1 MLVNHRE
8 SEQNTG
14 LNNIPCNETQ
24 DKEARRQ
31 SSKNNISSDACNE
44 DDNSSIVRRRG
55 PNRGSQIPSNGD
67 ERTNIHVVMNKFIEI
82 EVVRDIT
89 TDIKGSIKEA
99 WPTWKNVPNDSKNLL
114 WGNFKLRYKWDNLT
128 DREMKKVW
136 NKNAGEGY
144 RSAIH
149 LAKKEALS
157 LSHEELE
164 REPTMLDIIGRGPEW
179 MDAEIWS
186 NLVINHWNKEDH
198 KKKCDVAR
206 NNRMTMKYGS
216 ITRHAGGS
224 IPFGTHRERM
234 EKELGRDVD
243 DFEVFERTHK
253 KKARY

>member
-128 DREMKKVW
+128 DREMKKVEDQNGW
-136 NKNAGEGY
+136 
-144 RSAIH
+144 
-149 LAKKEALS
+149 
-157 LSHEELE
+157 
-164 REPTMLDIIGRGPEW
+164 MLR
-179 MDAEIWS
+179 
-186 NLVINHWNKEDH
+186 
-198 KKKCDVAR
+198 
-206 NNRMTMKYGS
+206 YGV
-216 ITRHAGGS
+216 T
-224 IPFGTHRERM
+224 
-234 EKELGRDVD
+234 
-243 DFEVFERTHK
+243 
-253 KKARY
+253 